1 MINNIQ
7 MIVKTPLINVQYPAN
22 AHRVYAVMITI
33 ATFDIL
39 PTEKFYPYI
48 FPLPDDDEP
57 FNDKFDNLGFG
68 SIYLVGN
75 FGSALIVIIWLLISY
90 MLYPMAKCCK
100 GKKCCIN
107 YAAKLHS

>member
-7 MIVKTPLINVQYPAN
+7 MIVDTPLINVQYPAN

-39 PTEKFYPYI
+39 PTDKFYPYI

-68 SIYLVGN
+68 SLYLVGN
-75 FGSALIVIIWLLISY
+75 FGSALIGVIWLLMCYI
-90 MLYPMAKCCK
+90 LYPMTKCCK
-100 GKKCCIN
+100 GKKCCIK